1 MKQRAYNTFVFFF
14 QRACGIQCRLA
25 MISEDFGQRVDL
37 GQRIRDVLESYPEGP
52 AILFELVQNAEDAGA
67 STVSIV
73 LDHRQHEGQRLV
85 FPGSREVSKQE
96 SE

>member
-1 MKQRAYNTFVFFF
+1 
-14 QRACGIQCRLA
+14 

-73 LDHRQHEGQRLV
+73 LDHRRHEGQRLV
-85 FPGSREVSKQE
+85 FPGSGEVGKTASGWR
-96 SE
+96 